1 MSKPQLLAA
10 VLCVGLAVPGLAQSK
25 DDKPAEKPPQ
35 KIASGV
41 IRGYKIH
48 NVDPEYPLLA
58 RKAKLQGPVVLSA
71 VIDAKGK
78 VTNLRVLSGHPLL
91 AQSAVDAVKQ
101 WKYRPYVFEGQVVPV
116 ETTIT
121 VVFHM

>member
-1 MSKPQLLAA
+1 MAA
-10 VLCVGLAVPGLAQSK
+10 VLCVGLAVPALAQSK
-25 DDKPAEKPPQ
+25 DDKVAEKPPQ

-41 IRGYKIH
+41 ILGHRTHY
-48 NVDPEYPLLA
+48 VDPEYPLLA

-71 VIDAKGK
+71 VIDTTGK

-101 WKYRPYVFEGQVVPV
+101 WKYRPYVFEGQVVQV

-121 VVFHM
+121 VEFHL